1 MADVDIKLDTSEAQ
15 RALSDMQKQIPFAQ
29 ASALNDLA
37 FQIMRGENDAFS
49 KIFEH
54 PRPFTLRATQVE
66 KKATK
71 SDLTAVVSLRPAQE
85 RYLQPYETGG
95 EHETPWQ
102 QGNLLVPVD
111 GPTDKYGQIS
121 KGMLSRVLDR
131 SDVFK
136 GTVRGITGIW
146 QRPVRGARRD
156 GTRGT
161 KGSLNKINGK
171 KTGLKL
177 LYMWRPNVNVHKRLS
192 FAKRGAEIVATQGG
206 KALADAI
213 QKAVR
218 TAW

>member
-1 MADVDIKLDTSEAQ
+1 MADIDIKLDTSEAQ

-95 EHETPWQ
+95 EHATNGN
-102 QGNLLVPVD
+102 QGNLFVPVD
-111 GPTDKYGQIS
+111 IKRDPYGQIPRATL
-121 KGMLSRVLDR
+121 KRVMALLSART
-131 SDVFK
+131 DVYIDK
-136 GTVRGITGIW
+136 ARGLVW
-146 QRPVRGARRD
+146 QRLPEPKRKRRGKAGSGQGAEKHRRRLLLRFAPNRPV
-156 GTRGT
+156 
-161 KGSLNKINGK
+161 N
-171 KTGLKL
+171 
-177 LYMWRPNVNVHKRLS
+177 KRLG
-192 FAKRGAEIVATQGG
+192 FAERGMEIVATRGG
-206 KALADAI
+206 QALADAI
-213 QKAVR
+213 QRAVR
-218 TAW
+218 TAR